1 MDDSDGVRADR
12 NDVTE
17 ADESPGAAMHALARR
32 LFRAVERALCD
43 SPLKRVAGFY
53 VAAYEKRV

>member
-1 MDDSDGVRADR
+1 MKQPLV
-12 NDVTE
+12 
-17 ADESPGAAMHALARR
+17 RR
-32 LFRAVERALCD
+32 LFRAIERALCD